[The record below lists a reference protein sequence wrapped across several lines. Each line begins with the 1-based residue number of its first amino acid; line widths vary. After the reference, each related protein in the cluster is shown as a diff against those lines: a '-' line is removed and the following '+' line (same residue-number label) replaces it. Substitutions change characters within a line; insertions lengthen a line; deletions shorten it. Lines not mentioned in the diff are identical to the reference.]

1 MTCDSCHQ
9 PSTDGKKMQIP
20 NVPTCMIC
28 HQSVAKASP
37 EIQKMDRL
45 KKAGLDLDWI
55 RVYQLPNF
63 VFFNHQKH
71 LDAKVGCQV
80 CHGTVGEQDVLRQ
93 ERETSMVACINC
105 HKLRKA
111 PVSCGLCHNIGF

>member
-1 MTCDSCHQ
+1 
-9 PSTDGKKMQIP
+9 
-20 NVPTCMIC
+20 
-28 HQSVAKASP
+28 
-37 EIQKMDRL
+37 MDRL
-45 KKAGLDLDWI
+45 KKAGQDLDWI

-71 LDAKVGCQV
+71 LDAKVGCEV
-80 CHGTVGEQDVLRQ
+80 CHGAVGERDVLRQ